1 MIAQTGNEM
10 KNKFTK
16 KADKI
21 TIDIADATW
30 IANRLSD
37 FASWIGVTPY
47 KAKKLA
53 MMARKIHK
61 LCDMA
66 ELGGNCT
73 HRVVSNNERRT

>member
-1 MIAQTGNEM
+1 M

-16 KADKI
+16 KANEI

-61 LCDMA
+61 KIVREVILSLEEEEEKKLKA
-66 ELGGNCT
+66 QS
-73 HRVVSNNERRT
+73 R